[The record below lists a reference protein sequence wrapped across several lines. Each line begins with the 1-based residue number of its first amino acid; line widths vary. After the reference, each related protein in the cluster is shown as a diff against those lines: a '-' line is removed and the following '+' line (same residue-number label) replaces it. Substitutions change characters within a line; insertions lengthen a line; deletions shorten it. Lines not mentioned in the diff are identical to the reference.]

1 MDPKEV
7 SRLLRS
13 VQEKYK
19 DKPIF
24 TGDLRITDMARD
36 SADAID
42 SLLARIEEL
51 EKRPTIGVDLAKVMD
66 EQFANFKS

>member
-24 TGDLRITDMARD
+24 TGDLCITDMARD